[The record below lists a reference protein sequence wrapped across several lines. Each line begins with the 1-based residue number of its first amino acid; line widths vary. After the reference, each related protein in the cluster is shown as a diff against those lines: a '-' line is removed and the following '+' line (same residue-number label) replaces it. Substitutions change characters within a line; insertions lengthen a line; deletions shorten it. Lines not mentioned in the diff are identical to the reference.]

1 METTHQASDTN
12 DEGVYIPKSY
22 EFERDIDTE
31 IKDTRKD
38 VLEFDEDANEHFV
51 YEDIDTLIN
60 TEDGKKDLEQMI
72 DIFFNSQRE
81 RIKVLDNYTKGRNET
96 ILNGRRRLEKDKANY
111 RIAHNYGGYVST
123 FITGFIMGIPLTIGS
138 ELHEADDKDNDVTDI
153 KEIHADNDVD
163 TLNYDLA
170 YDTSRYG
177 RGFELHYRDE
187 DNKDVIALVE
197 PFEMFVIRIANIT
210 KKIIAAVHC
219 PIYNGKVHL
228 SIYTDTDTITYDPF
242 KPEAINLQNE
252 DMKPHQ
258 YGMVPVVEWW
268 NNRYRQGDFE
278 PQISLI
284 DAYDSAQS
292 DTANYMSD
300 LNDAMLVI
308 EGDVNSTGLG
318 VKDFRDMKDANMLIL
333 ESGMSADGKER
344 KLTAGYIYKQY
355 DVEGTEAYKERL
367 LSDYFKLC
375 NVPNLDDEN
384 FQAKSGIA
392 LQYKLLGLRQIQ
404 TSKEGYFTKA
414 LRRRYKLIENIHK
427 ELNDV
432 EIQANALTFTF
443 HPNIPEDIWA
453 EVEQFIKAGGDIS
466 QETLI
471 ELASFTDLVKEIK
484 RLTDERDRNSIPE
497 SRFPIDK
504 TKVDDADEEEQ

>member
-1 METTHQASDTN
+1 
-12 DEGVYIPKSY
+12 
-22 EFERDIDTE
+22 
-31 IKDTRKD
+31 
-38 VLEFDEDANEHFV
+38 
-51 YEDIDTLIN
+51 
-60 TEDGKKDLEQMI
+60 
-72 DIFFNSQRE
+72 
-81 RIKVLDNYTKGRNET
+81 
-96 ILNGRRRLEKDKANY
+96 
-111 RIAHNYGGYVST
+111 
-123 FITGFIMGIPLTIGS
+123 PLTIGS

-170 YDTSRYG
+170 YDASRYG

-197 PFEMFVIRIANIT
+197 PFEMFVIRIADVT
-210 KKIIAAVHC
+210 KEIIGAVHC
-219 PIYNGKVHL
+219 PIYNGRVHL
-228 SIYTDTDTITYDPF
+228 SIYTDDNIIKYDPF
-242 KPEAINLQNE
+242 KPEAINLLGE
-252 DMKPHQ
+252 DKKPHQ
-258 YGMVPVVEWW
+258 YGIVPVVEWW
-268 NNRYRQGDFE
+268 NNRYRLGDFE
-278 PQISLI
+278 SQISLI

-308 EGDVNSTGLG
+308 EGDVQSTGLG
-318 VKDFRDMKDANMLIL
+318 MSDFKTMKDANMLIL

-344 KLTAGYIYKQY
+344 KLSAGYIYKQY
-355 DVEGTEAYKERL
+355 DVEGTEAYKQRL
-367 LSDYFKLC
+367 LKDYFKLC
-375 NVPNLDDEN
+375 NVPNLDDEK
-384 FQAKSGIA
+384 FLTQSGIA

-427 ELNDV
+427 ELNDT

-471 ELASFTDLVKEIK
+471 ELASFTDL
-484 RLTDERDRNSIPE
+484 
-497 SRFPIDK
+497 
-504 TKVDDADEEEQ
+504 

>member
-1 METTHQASDTN
+1 MADTTHNTGDMNT
-12 DEGVYIPKSY
+12 EGAYIPKSY
-22 EFERDIDTE
+22 QFERDMDSET
-31 IKDTRKD
+31 KDKRQD
-38 VLEFDEDANEHFV
+38 VLEFAEDANEHFV

-60 TEDGKKDLEQMI
+60 TDEGKKDLADMLR
-72 DIFFNSQRE
+72 IFFNSQKE
-81 RIKVLDNYTKGRNET
+81 RIKVLDNYTKGKNET
-96 ILNGRRRLEKDKANY
+96 ILNGRRRLEKDKADY

-123 FITGFIMGIPLTIGS
+123 FITGFIMGIPVTLGS
-138 ELHEADDKDNDVTDI
+138 ELESKDDVKDIDD
-153 KEIHADNDVD
+153 IHADNDID

-187 DNKDVIALVE
+187 ENKDVIALVE

-228 SIYTDTDTITYDPF
+228 SIYTDTETITYDPF
-242 KPEAINLQNE
+242 KVEAISLQNE
-252 DMKPHQ
+252 NKKLHA

-278 PQISLI
+278 SQISII

-318 VKDFRDMKDANMLIL
+318 VNDFKDMKDANMLIL
-333 ESGMSADGKER
+333 ESGISADGKER

-355 DVEGTEAYKERL
+355 DVQGTEAYKQRL
-367 LSDYFKLC
+367 IKDYFKLC
-375 NVPNLDDEN
+375 NVPNPDDEN
-384 FQAKSGIA
+384 FMAKSGIA
-392 LQYKLLGLRQIQ
+392 LQYKLLGLRQVQ

-427 ELNDV
+427 ELNDT

-443 HPNIPEDIWA
+443 HPNIPEEIWE
-453 EVEQFIKAGGDIS
+453 EVEKFIKAGGEIS

-471 ELASFTDLVKEIK
+471 ELASFTDLVKEIE
-484 RLTDERDRNSIPE
+484 RLQKEKKANSIPE
-497 SRFPIDK
+497 TRFKETQEEVIEN
-504 TKVDDADEEEQ
+504 EEE